1 MIAAGGTGGHVY
13 PALAAAEAL
22 LALRPNAE
30 LSFVGSAGGFE
41 RPLIQ
46 DAGLNFHH
54 YDEVRAGPLHG
65 VRPWTAAVSV
75 GQITAGTAQAVAL
88 VRRRRPDALLLTGGW
103 VGLPAALAARAFRV
117 PALIYL
123 PDIEPGLAIRR
134 LTPLVRRVAITVP
147 DAATYFPAGKTVVT
161 GYPIRAVVRAATR
174 EAGLAHF
181 RLDPARPTLLVF
193 GGSRGARSLNQ
204 AVLAAAPEIVA
215 AGAQI
220 IHVTGTLDWNADSA
234 RRAALAADDAAV
246 DAHYHLF
253 PYLHAEMGLAMAAA
267 DLALCRSGA
276 STLGELPWFGLPAIL
291 VPYPYA
297 WRYQK
302 TNADW
307 LAQRG
312 AGVVLRD
319 EDMAHALLPL
329 LRDVLGDPARLAA
342 MRAHAQALAQP
353 EGAKSADGAYN
364 LARELLRL
372 AGDKA

>member
-22 LALRPNAE
+22 LELRPNAE

-41 RPLIQ
+41 RPLIE

-65 VRPWTAAVSV
+65 VKPWTAAISV
-75 GQITAGTAQAVAL
+75 GQLTAGTAQAIAL

-103 VGLPAALAARAFRV
+103 VGLPAGLAARALNV

-123 PDIEPGLAIRR
+123 PDIEPGLAIKR
-134 LTPLVRRVAITVP
+134 LTPLVRRIAITVP
-147 DAATYFPAGKTVVT
+147 DAAAYFPPGKTIVT
-161 GYPIRAVVRAATR
+161 GYPIRAAMRAATR

-181 RLDPARPTLLVF
+181 QLDPARPTLLVF
-193 GGSRGARSLNQ
+193 GGSRGARTINQ
-204 AVLAAAPEIVA
+204 AVLAIAPNIVA

-220 IHVTGTLDWNADSA
+220 IHVTGTLDWEADSG
-234 RRAALAADDAAV
+234 RHAALAADDAEV
-246 DAHYHLF
+246 ERHYRLF
-253 PYLHAEMGLAMAAA
+253 PYLHAGMGLAMAAA

-307 LAQRG
+307 LAERG
-312 AGVVLRD
+312 AGVVMRD
-319 EDMAHALLPL
+319 EDMAQALLPL
-329 LRDVLGDPARLAA
+329 LRDLLGDPARLAA
-342 MRAHAQALAQP
+342 MRARAHALAQP
-353 EGAKSADGAYN
+353 EGANSADGAYN
-364 LARELLRL
+364 LARELLQL
-372 AGDKA
+372 AGDRA

>member
-1 MIAAGGTGGHVY
+1 
-13 PALAAAEAL
+13 
-22 LALRPNAE
+22 
-30 LSFVGSAGGFE
+30 
-41 RPLIQ
+41 
-46 DAGLNFHH
+46 
-54 YDEVRAGPLHG
+54 VRAGPLHG

>member
-204 AVLAAAPEIVA
+204 AVLAIAPEIVA

-220 IHVTGTLDWNADSA
+220 IHVTGTLDWNADAA

-319 EDMAHALLPL
+319 EDMADALLPL